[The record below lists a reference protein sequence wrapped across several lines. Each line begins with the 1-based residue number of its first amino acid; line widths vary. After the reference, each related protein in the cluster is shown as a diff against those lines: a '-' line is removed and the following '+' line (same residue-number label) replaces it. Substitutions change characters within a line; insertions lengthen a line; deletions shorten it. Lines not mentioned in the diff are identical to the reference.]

1 MFLGEFEHIMDDK
14 GRVAIPARYRESLG
28 VRFVLTKG
36 FDQCLQ
42 AFPLPMWDALAT
54 KIDRLPIGSPQV
66 RHARRFIFAAAA
78 EVEFDRQGR
87 ILIPQNL
94 RDYAGLVQE
103 VVVTGMN
110 SYFEL
115 WSAQRWRS
123 LQEELNGSGTSIAEQ
138 MADLGI

>member
-1 MFLGEFEHIMDDK
+1 MFLGEFEHVMDEK
-14 GRVAIPARYRESLG
+14 GRVAIPARYREALG

-42 AFPLPMWDALAT
+42 AFPQPMWNELAA
-54 KIDRLPIGSPQV
+54 KIDHLPLGDPQV
-66 RHARRFIFAAAA
+66 RQARRFIFAAAA

-94 RDYAGLVQE
+94 RDYATLVQE
-103 VVVTGMN
+103 VVITGMN

-115 WSAQRWRS
+115 WSAQRWQS
-123 LQEELNGSGTSIAEQ
+123 LQEGLNGSGSSIAEQ
-138 MADLGI
+138 MAGLGI